1 MPDAI
6 DEVAWSSRSA
16 TVPLFRPI
24 LTSGRTRAAMTG
36 LRKLIRF
43 SACRSAHRIAIGL
56 AESDF
61 RRRERIRCQEIG
73 GRLNGSRASAGLS
86 ITLVK
91 QFHDARSGL
100 MVALP
105 CPLDKRISLRIR
117 YPHRYRAS
125 CRGHE
130 THDVHRRAKNG
141 CEFDFT
147 ASSPQLGLQ
156 GDK

>member
-1 MPDAI
+1 
-6 DEVAWSSRSA
+6 
-16 TVPLFRPI
+16 
-24 LTSGRTRAAMTG
+24 MTG

-56 AESDF
+56 AESGF

-73 GRLNGSRASAGLS
+73 GRLNGLRASAGLS
-86 ITLVK
+86 IALVK
-91 QFHDARSGL
+91 QFHDASL
-100 MVALP
+100 ALWLRCLVRWIKGFP
-105 CPLDKRISLRIR
+105 CEFDIPIDIEHLVE
-117 YPHRYRAS
+117 A
-125 CRGHE
+125 HE